1 VSKANSTRVISSS
14 YLKMHRIN
22 LNGILKTLFSNE
34 NRDEFQE
41 GKNQNLYM
49 VALKRFCQETL
60 NTWCVKS
67 ANFF

>member
-1 VSKANSTRVISSS
+1 VRHGENEVRLQALHN
-14 YLKMHRIN
+14 RIN
-22 LNGILKTLFSNE
+22 LKGILKTLFSNE
-34 NRDEFQE
+34 NRDEFQK

-67 ANFF
+67 ADFF